1 MGQLSLRQRVYES
14 GSGLNDSWTDLK
26 AASWFPV
33 SRGKKKINMREAKKT
48 GERSLGALYKQRPR
62 TRATVMVETMNWR

>member
-1 MGQLSLRQRVYES
+1 M
-14 GSGLNDSWTDLK
+14 K